1 MKILFTSSLFTS
13 FISEDLNLLRKHYD
27 VDHLVTLGAAA
38 PVKIL
43 AGVRRATLT
52 FTWFA
57 SVYSFFVVQTAALF
71 RKRAILVVG
80 GVDAAKDSEIG
91 YGIWLSPWKSILVR
105 SALRNAFR
113 VLPVDP
119 SLGREVARLG
129 NYDGRNIRWVPTGYD
144 ASFWIPAG
152 PKEQQVLTVAACH
165 DEGRLKAKGIDI
177 LMSCARRLPETP
189 FVVVGLT
196 PPAFEIARGEA
207 PSNVEIIPFLDRNEL
222 LGYYQRARIYF
233 QPSRTEG
240 LPNSL
245 CEAMLCGCIPVGTNV
260 GGIPTAIGDAG
271 FLAPYGDVDK
281 MTAALKSALIAH
293 GTVGEEARRRI
304 ASEFTIE
311 RRERALLE
319 IIGEAAS

>member
-1 MKILFTSSLFTS
+1 MFTSSLFTP
-13 FISEDLNLLRKHYD
+13 FISEDLTLLRKHYD

-38 PVKIL
+38 PLKIL
-43 AGVRRATLT
+43 AAVRRVDLT

-57 SVYSFFVVQTAALF
+57 SVYSFFVVQSASLF
-71 RKRAILVVG
+71 GKRAILVVG

-91 YGIWLSPWKSILVR
+91 YGIWLSPWKSVLVR
-105 SALRNAFR
+105 SALRKAFR

-129 NYDGRNIRWVPTGYD
+129 EYDGKNIRWVPTGYD
-144 ASFWIPAG
+144 SSFWAPAG
-152 PKEQQVLTVAACH
+152 AKEPFVLTVAACH
-165 DEGRLKAKGIDI
+165 NEGRLKAKGIDFLI
-177 LMSCARRLPETP
+177 SCASRMPGTR

-196 PPAFEIARGEA
+196 ASALEQARANAPA
-207 PSNVEIIPFLDRNEL
+207 NVEIIPFVNRDDL
-222 LGYYQRARIYF
+222 LRHYQRARVYL

-245 CEAMLCGCIPVGTNV
+245 CEAMLCACIPVGSNV

-271 FLAPYGDVDK
+271 YLAPYGDVEK
-281 MTAALKSALIAH
+281 MTTALETALGAPSAA
-293 GTVGEEARRRI
+293 GEKARQRV
-304 ASEFTIE
+304 ASEFTLE

-319 IIGEAAS
+319 LISEAAA